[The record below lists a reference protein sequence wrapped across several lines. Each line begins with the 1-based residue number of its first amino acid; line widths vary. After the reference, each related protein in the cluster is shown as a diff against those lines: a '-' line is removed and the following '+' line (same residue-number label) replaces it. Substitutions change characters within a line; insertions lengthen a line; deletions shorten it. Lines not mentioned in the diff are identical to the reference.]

1 VDPLV
6 PRFVIAGLVI
16 VCMGVAI
23 AVTGAAVG
31 EGALWKGA
39 GLGALG
45 IGFIATGALRYW
57 NKPD

>member
-39 GLGALG
+39 ALSTMG
-45 IGFIATGALRYW
+45 IAFIVTGALRYW
-57 NKPD
+57 KRPH

>member
-1 VDPLV
+1 MDPLV

-23 AVTGAAVG
+23 AMTGAAVG

-39 GLGALG
+39 GLSVMG
-45 IGFIATGALRYW
+45 IAFIVTGALRYW
-57 NKPD
+57 KRPH